1 MLSNN
6 DIKLIRSLEHKKHRH
21 QHKLFVAEG
30 EKILKDVINNGCNI
44 KRIFLTKEGYS
55 RLENDILSY
64 NINAEIITEKELNKI
79 SFLTTANTGLALL
92 NIFDFEH
99 KEPIDFD
106 IVLMLDAIR
115 DPGNLGTIIRIAD
128 WFGIKNIICSKDT
141 VDFTSPKVIQATM
154 GSFLKVSINYCNLED
169 YLKSINKTT
178 TIYASSLNGSPL
190 NEIEPKKPAIIIIG
204 NESKGISENL
214 MKLVDEKIKIPCG
227 VNSGA
232 ESLNAAVATAI
243 IAYHTNVRSKRRSRI

>member
-6 DIKLIRSLEHKKHRH
+6 DIKLICSLEHKKYRH

-30 EKILKDVINNGCNI
+30 EKILKDVINNGCSI

-55 RLENDILSY
+55 QLENDILLN

-79 SFLTTANTGLALL
+79 SFLTTPSTGLAIL
-92 NIFDFEH
+92 NMLDFECMQP
-99 KEPIDFD
+99 KDFD
-106 IVLMLDAIR
+106 IALMLDAIR

-128 WFGIKNIICSKDT
+128 WFGIKNIICSNDT

-169 YLKSINKTT
+169 YLENINKTT
-178 TIYASSLNGSPL
+178 TIYASSLDGIQL
-190 NEIEPKKPAIIIIG
+190 NEINPKKPAIIIIG
-204 NESKGISENL
+204 NESKGVSENL
-214 MKLVDEKIKIPCG
+214 MKFANEKIKIPG
-227 VNSGA
+227 RINSNA
-232 ESLNAAVATAI
+232 ESLNAAIAASI
-243 IAYHTNVRSKRRSRI
+243 IAYRFFKT